1 MNKKDDEKLKLLADY
16 VHHNTTL
23 PVDVVEFLL
32 ECSAR
37 AKSWGGYLPYK
48 QDKEFVVTPTN
59 ETEKPVKPKEE
70 MASLGIDNR
79 FLEKI
84 FNNMDKDIR

>member
-48 QDKEFVVTPTN
+48 PKEFVVTPTN
-59 ETEKPVKPKEE
+59 EMEAPVKAEE
-70 MASLGIDNR
+70 TNNP

-84 FNNMDKDIR
+84 LNNMDKDIR